1 MSKKQS
7 SQDMSEELKID
18 GKAVGTVLDSE
29 TGLYK
34 TVVMEFNSET
44 GQARILREIGSG
56 GNKTEA
62 AERFK
67 ILAVEEGLV
76 V

>member
-1 MSKKQS
+1 MSKKHS
-7 SQDMSEELKID
+7 SQDMSEELKMD

-34 TVVMEFNSET
+34 AVVMEFNSAT
-44 GQARILREIGSG
+44 GEARILKSVGSG
-56 GNKTEA
+56 ANKTEA